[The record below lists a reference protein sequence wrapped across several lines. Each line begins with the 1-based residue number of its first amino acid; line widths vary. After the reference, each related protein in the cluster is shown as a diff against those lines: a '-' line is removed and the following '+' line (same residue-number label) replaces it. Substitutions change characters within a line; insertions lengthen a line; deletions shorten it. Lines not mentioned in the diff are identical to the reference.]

1 MTDEQLTQ
9 LTVEE
14 LKDIYSRAR
23 AERLRAAMNNQW
35 DKHQQHGELMQKC
48 EQLFNFKKNSIFE

>member
-23 AERLRAAMNNQW
+23 AERLRAALNNQW
-35 DKHQQHGELMQKC
+35 DKHQQHGELMQKR
-48 EQLFNFKKNSIFE
+48 EQILEFKKEQYI